1 MFRLYSSLMLDTAA
15 KDMPMHPSPYVVC
28 CQFCAPFAAV
38 QCARLKGLQQR
49 RQHSTPLVP
58 RRIRNYNNK
67 DDGIKVV
74 GLAAREFE
82 ALV

>member
-1 MFRLYSSLMLDTAA
+1 MR
-15 KDMPMHPSPYVVC
+15 PSPHIFC
-28 CQFCAPFAAV
+28 CHFFAPFAAV
-38 QCARLKGLQQR
+38 QRARLKGLQQR

-58 RRIRNYNNK
+58 RRVRNYNNK
-67 DDGIKVV
+67 DDGIKVI